1 MEIKIGNRTVSPESE
16 PYFIADIAA
25 NHDGSLERAYKLI
38 ELAKEA
44 GADAAKFQ
52 NFKAS
57 KIVSKYAFDHM
68 PKQTHQAGWNKSVYE
83 VYEEASLSDS
93 WTEKLKEKCE
103 KVGIEYMTSPYDF
116 GSVDLA
122 DRYANAFKIGSGDI
136 TWTSMLKYI
145 ARKGKPII
153 LATGASEMKE
163 VERAVQTISEYNS
176 QLVLMQCNT
185 NYTAAKE
192 NYKYINLNV
201 LKAYRQ
207 KYPHVI
213 LGLSDHTAGHA
224 TVLGALAL
232 GARVFEKH
240 FTDDNN
246 REGPDHKFAMNPV
259 TWREMVEES
268 MNLYYALGDGIK
280 RVEENERE
288 SRIVQQRSFYFQR
301 EMKEGETVH
310 ADDIFPVRPI
320 EEKGYYPYEEELI
333 VGKKLVRGVQKGMPV
348 LREDI
353 EEC

>member
-1 MEIKIGNRTVSPESE
+1 MEIKIGNRIVSPYSK

-52 NFKAS
+52 NFKAG

-68 PKQTHQAGWNKSVYE
+68 PKQTHQAGWKKSVYE

-93 WTEKLKEKCE
+93 WTEKLKKKCE
-103 KVGIEYMTSPYDF
+103 EVGIEYMTSPYDF

-122 DRYANAFKIGSGDI
+122 DQYSNAFKIGSGDI
-136 TWTSMLKYI
+136 TWDSMLKYV

-163 VERAVQTISEYNS
+163 VERAVQTILEYNS
-176 QLVLMQCNT
+176 QLILMQCNT
-185 NYTAAKE
+185 NYTAKKE
-192 NYKYINLNV
+192 NFRYINLNV
-201 LKAYRQ
+201 LKTYHH
-207 KYPHVI
+207 KYPDII

-246 REGPDHKFAMNPV
+246 REGPDHKFAMNPM
-259 TWREMVEES
+259 TWHEMVEES
-268 MNLYYALGDGIK
+268 MNLYYALGNGIK
-280 RVEENERE
+280 RVEENEKE
-288 SRIVQQRSFYFQR
+288 SRIVQQRSFYYQR
-301 EMKEGETVH
+301 GMEAGEIIH
-310 ADDIFPVRPI
+310 ASDIFPLRPI
-320 EEKGYYPYEEELI
+320 QEKGYYPYEEELI
-333 VGKKLVRGVQKGMPV
+333 LGKELLRSVQKGMPI

-353 EEC
+353 ERC